1 MKKITITLA
10 AALLLFAFVS
20 PAFPQGNIL
29 DDAED
34 FVFFADFVIGSGWT
48 FQIAI
53 SNNSPTTYLNGVMGV
68 AVDAS
73 DSGGV
78 SFKEALEAGFLPSFT
93 LPPGGTKIYTEWPN
107 VPLDEVIRGG
117 VLVVQLTEFPAFQRD
132 TQMMS
137 AVLTYRNDET
147 KTEITVPPVRFKD
160 LSPPF
165 FNDEVAYSI
174 FVEETD
180 AVTTGLALWKSPDNE
195 VCMGL
200 DGLDGE
206 SFQSS
211 EGYDL
216 SCFSPTH
223 DDFFNHL
230 AQLLPEWFPGWDFSG
245 GFQGRLVIAVS
256 DKTFG
261 KGNDGLVIP
270 MGLRANR
277 ASGVMSAVPV
287 VPVAIDW
294 RPSATLESSPAQVGK
309 AMSREMSR
317 KDYLDQR
324 LDQLGNVFWTFGH

>member
-1 MKKITITLA
+1 MKKIAITLA
-10 AALLLFAFVS
+10 LLLLFAFVS
-20 PAFPQGNIL
+20 PAFPQGDIL
-29 DDAED
+29 ADAED

-48 FQIAI
+48 FQLAI

-68 AVDAS
+68 TVDAS
-73 DSGGV
+73 DPRRA
-78 SFKEALEAGFLPSFT
+78 SFEEAFQAGTVPFFT
-93 LPPGGTKIYTEWPN
+93 LPPGGTKIYNEWPN

-117 VLVVQLTEFPAFQRD
+117 VLVVQLTEFPVFQRD

-147 KTEITVPPVRFKD
+147 KIEVTVPPLRFED
-160 LSPPF
+160 LIPPF

-180 AVTTGLALWKSPDNE
+180 AVTTGLALWKNPDNE

-200 DGLDGE
+200 DGLDGKP
-206 SFQSS
+206 FQTP
-211 EGYDL
+211 EGHDL
-216 SCFSPTH
+216 RCFSPAY
-223 DDFFNHL
+223 DDRFSHL
-230 AQLLPEWFPGWDFSG
+230 AQMLPEWFPGWDFSG
-245 GFQGRLVIAVS
+245 GFQGRLVVAVS

-277 ASGVMSAVPV
+277 TSGAISAVPV

-294 RPSATLESSPAQVGK
+294 TASSKLKFSPGQAVK
-309 AMSREMSR
+309 EMSRE
-317 KDYLDQR
+317 DYLDQR
-324 LDQLGNVFWTFGH
+324 LDQLGNVSWTFGH

>member
-1 MKKITITLA
+1 MKKITITL

-20 PAFPQGNIL
+20 PAFPQAGIL
-29 DDAED
+29 ADAED

-48 FQIAI
+48 FQLAI

-68 AVDAS
+68 AIDAS
-73 DSGGV
+73 HPRAV
-78 SFKEALEAGFLPSFT
+78 SFEEAFKAGAVPFFT
-93 LPPGGTKIYTEWPN
+93 LPPGGTKIYNEWPN

-117 VLVVQLTEFPAFQRD
+117 VLVVQLTEFPAFQED

-147 KTEITVPPVRFKD
+147 KTEITVPPVRFDD
-160 LSPPF
+160 LIPPF

-180 AVTTGLALWKSPDNE
+180 AVTTGLALWKSPGNE

-200 DGLDGE
+200 DDLDGE
-206 SFQSS
+206 SFQSP

-216 SCFSPTH
+216 WCFGPAY
-223 DDFFNHL
+223 DDRFSHL
-230 AQLLPEWFPGWDFSG
+230 AQMLPEWFPGWDFSG
-245 GFQGRLVIAVS
+245 GFQGRLVIAVT

-277 ASGVMSAVPV
+277 TSGVMSAVPV

-294 RPSATLESSPAQVGK
+294 KPSAKLEFSPAQAVK
-309 AMSREMSR
+309 RMSRQ
-317 KDYLDQR
+317 DYLEQR
-324 LDQLGNVFWTFGH
+324 LDQLGILWDLE